1 MKYENLEVWQRS
13 VDLSV
18 VLYQFFSNARDYGFK
33 DQITRSGLSIPSNI
47 AEGAERFSPKE
58 KIYFFRVAKGS
69 CGELATQIHI
79 GMRTEMIASD
89 LGNHWVNEAKQIAA
103 MLGGLIN
110 HLNKINH

>member
-18 VLYQFFSNARDYGFK
+18 ALYKFFSNARDFGFK
-33 DQITRSGLSIPSNI
+33 DQVTRSGLSIPSNI
-47 AEGAERFSPKE
+47 AEGAERFSSKE
-58 KIYFFRVAKGS
+58 KTYFFRVAKGS

-79 GMRTEMIASD
+79 GIKAEMIAPD
-89 LGNHWVNEAKQIAA
+89 IGTIWIDETKQLAA

-110 HLNKINH
+110 HLNKINP